1 MIRVAPRTAQDVS
14 DLVSPEDQNHP
25 VQDDSLVRQPD
36 SSTEESD
43 TEERASES
51 HISNNSDTPAP
62 RYRIPMR
69 RRSGEPGVYPH
80 STSPLSMDL
89 LNMESQRPEIPKHTR
104 QPPTWMRSPDWVA
117 SQVPVYKFWV
127 DSKDV
132 VKL

>member
-62 RYRIPMR
+62 RYRIPDEKKKR
-69 RRSGEPGVYPH
+69 RTMSSPSFYKSFIHGLVKHGISKAGNTEAYS
-80 STSPLSMDL
+80 STTDMD
-89 LNMESQRPEIPKHTR
+89 EIAGLGCFTG
-104 QPPTWMRSPDWVA
+104 TYI
-117 SQVPVYKFWV
+117 QV
-127 DSKDV
+127 
-132 VKL
+132 LGRL